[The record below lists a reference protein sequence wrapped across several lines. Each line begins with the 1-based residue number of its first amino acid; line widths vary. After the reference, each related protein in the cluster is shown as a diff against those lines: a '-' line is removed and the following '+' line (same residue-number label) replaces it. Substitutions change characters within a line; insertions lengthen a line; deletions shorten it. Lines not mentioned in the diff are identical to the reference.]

1 MYIIINMSRINS
13 TFDINKFCSEEKSTC
28 NNVGYNRLVTT
39 NNDPSITKRLRYSQ
53 MLRTQRFKK
62 IQVPGVRPPALNTPQ
77 PLYLFATGQ
86 IFTRSVIP
94 NLRPIGPM
102 GPVCPNR

>member
-13 TFDINKFCSEEKSTC
+13 TFDINKFCNGEKSTC
-28 NNVGYNRLVTT
+28 NNVGYNRVVTT

-53 MLRTQRFKK
+53 VLRAQRFKQ
-62 IQVPGVRPPALNTPQ
+62 ILVPGPKAPAVNTPQ

-86 IFTRSVIP
+86 IFTRSG
-94 NLRPIGPM
+94 L
-102 GPVCPNR
+102 

>member
-1 MYIIINMSRINS
+1 
-13 TFDINKFCSEEKSTC
+13 
-28 NNVGYNRLVTT
+28 
-39 NNDPSITKRLRYSQ
+39 

-62 IQVPGVRPPALNTPQ
+62 IQVPGVRAPALNTPQ

-94 NLRPIGPM
+94 NLRPLGPM